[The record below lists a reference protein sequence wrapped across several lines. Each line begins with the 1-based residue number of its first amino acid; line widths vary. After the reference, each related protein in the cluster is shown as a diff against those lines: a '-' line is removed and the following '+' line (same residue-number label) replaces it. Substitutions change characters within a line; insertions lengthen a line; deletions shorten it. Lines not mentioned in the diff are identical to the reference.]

1 MYIWKVAPKSVTL
14 QRKVAPKSVMI
25 SKKVAPKSVIIDYNK
40 GFVYEYFCCHGV
52 VTIRLV
58 AIRG

>member
-14 QRKVAPKSVMI
+14 QR
-25 SKKVAPKSVIIDYNK
+25 KVAPKSVIIDYNK

-52 VTIRLV
+52 VTIRMV